1 MCGIVALI
9 LGHWDN
15 EGAPC
20 TAAADLHEALYYLQ
34 HRGQDAC
41 GIATCA
47 AGGRIYSCKGNG
59 MAAQVFRDGK
69 SVRDLPGFM
78 GLGHLR
84 YPTAGSS
91 AASEAQPFYVNSPYG
106 LCLSHNGNLIN
117 APDLR
122 EFLDKEAHRHI
133 NTDSDSE
140 LMLNM
145 FASEL
150 NETGKSRVNTD
161 DIFAS
166 LSSMYKKCQGAFAC
180 TAMVAGFG
188 ILGFRDPDGIRPLAL
203 GRRPSDTKAGA
214 YDYMLASEDIAL
226 KQLRFKRVRDIKPGE
241 AVFIEKGC
249 EPVFYQVVP
258 EKLPCVDIFEYVY
271 FARPDS
277 VIDGISVHRS
287 RQNMGYKLAEKI
299 KEILGEAGIAEVDA
313 VIPIPETAT
322 TSAAV
327 VAEHLG
333 KPYVQ
338 AFVKNR
344 YVQRTFILPDQGKRQ
359 KSVRRKLSTIDELF
373 ADRCVLLID
382 DSLVRGTTSREIVAM
397 AREAG
402 ARKVIM
408 CSCAPPITHPHIYGI
423 DLASQTE
430 LIAYNRTRQAIAKHI
445 GAEEVIYQELDDLVE
460 ACAELS
466 PRDPKTQ
473 QFEVGVFTGCY
484 TTPVPEG
491 YFAHLNQLR
500 GIKRKAPD
508 ETTATINGAQ
518 AQLVGSSGPVEVGV
532 VNGDKDGEREM
543 EVRSK
548 RQRTPPDTS
557 AKPVPAEEGHVEP
570 ADRQDIR
577 YVVL

>member
-1 MCGIVALI
+1 
-9 LGHWDN
+9 
-15 EGAPC
+15 
-20 TAAADLHEALYYLQ
+20 
-34 HRGQDAC
+34 
-41 GIATCA
+41 
-47 AGGRIYSCKGNG
+47 
-59 MAAQVFRDGK
+59 
-69 SVRDLPGFM
+69 
-78 GLGHLR
+78 
-84 YPTAGSS
+84 
-91 AASEAQPFYVNSPYG
+91 
-106 LCLSHNGNLIN
+106 
-117 APDLR
+117 
-122 EFLDKEAHRHI
+122 
-133 NTDSDSE
+133 
-140 LMLNM
+140 MLNI
-145 FASEL
+145 FANEL
-150 NETGKSRVNTD
+150 NKTGKPRVNTD
-161 DIFAS
+161 DIFSS
-166 LSSMYKKCQGAFAC
+166 LTSCYKKCQGAFAC

-203 GRRPSDTKAGA
+203 GRRESETKPGTW
-214 YDYMLASEDIAL
+214 DYMLASEDIAL

-249 EPVFYQVVP
+249 DPVFYQVVP
-258 EKLPCVDIFEYVY
+258 EKSPRVDVFEYVY

-277 VIDGISVHRS
+277 VIDGISVHQS
-287 RQNMGYKLAEKI
+287 RQNMGHKLAEKI
-299 KEILGEAGIAEVDA
+299 KQILGEEGIKEVDA

-327 VAEHLG
+327 VAEHLS

-338 AFVKNR
+338 AYVKNR

-373 ADRCVLLID
+373 KDRCVLLID

-430 LIAYNRTRQAIAKHI
+430 LIAYNRTRQEIAKHI
-445 GAEEVIYQELDDLVE
+445 GAEEVIYQELDDLVQ

-473 QFEVGVFTGCY
+473 EFEVGVFTGCY

-500 GIKRKAPD
+500 GTKRKAADLVDGHP
-508 ETTATINGAQ
+508 TAVANG
-518 AQLVGSSGPVEVGV
+518 GPVEVGV
-532 VNGDKDGEREM
+532 RDADAKGDSPAVGLNYRT
-543 EVRSK
+543 

-557 AKPVPAEEGHVEP
+557 GAAARSPTPEP
-570 ADRQDIR
+570 TDRQDIR
-577 YVVL
+577 YVPQCSSPEMVV

>member
-1 MCGIVALI
+1 
-9 LGHWDN
+9 
-15 EGAPC
+15 
-20 TAAADLHEALYYLQ
+20 
-34 HRGQDAC
+34 
-41 GIATCA
+41 
-47 AGGRIYSCKGNG
+47 
-59 MAAQVFRDGK
+59 
-69 SVRDLPGFM
+69 M

-84 YPTAGSS
+84 YPTAGTS
-91 AASEAQPFYVNSPYG
+91 ASAEAQPFYVNSPYG

-117 APDLR
+117 APELR

-140 LMLNM
+140 MMLNI
-145 FASEL
+145 FANEL
-150 NETGKSRVNTD
+150 NETGKSRVNTE
-161 DIFAS
+161 DIFTALAS
-166 LSSMYKKCQGAFAC
+166 CYKKCQGAFAC

-188 ILGFRDPDGIRPLAL
+188 ILGFRDPDGIRPLSL
-203 GRRPSDTKAGA
+203 GSRPSETKPGTF
-214 YDYMLASEDIAL
+214 DYMLASEDIAL
-226 KQLRFKRVRDIKPGE
+226 RQLRFKKCQDIKPGQ
-241 AVFIEKGC
+241 AVFIQKGC

-258 EKLPCVDIFEYVY
+258 EKSPRVDIFEYVY

-287 RQNMGYKLAEKI
+287 RQNMGHKLAEKI
-299 KEILGEAGIAEVDA
+299 KEVLGEAGIKEVDA

-333 KPYVQ
+333 KPYCQ

-373 ADRCVLLID
+373 EGKCVLLID

-408 CSCAPPITHPHIYGI
+408 CSCAPPITNPHIYGI
-423 DLASQTE
+423 DLASQQE
-430 LIAYNRTRQAIAKHI
+430 LIAHNRTRQAIAQHI
-445 GAEEVIYQELDDLVE
+445 GAEEVIYQDLKDLVE

-473 QFEVGVFTGCY
+473 EFEVGVFTGCY
-484 TTPVPEG
+484 VTKVPEG
-491 YFAHLNQLR
+491 YFDHLNQLR
-500 GIKRKAPD
+500 GTKRKAD
-508 ETTATINGAQ
+508 A
-518 AQLVGSSGPVEVGV
+518 AQLKGGHPEATASSGPTQTGV
-532 VNGDKDGEREM
+532 NDGGAN
-543 EVRSK
+543 
-548 RQRTPPDTS
+548 D
-557 AKPVPAEEGHVEP
+557 ANPAEGLNYRTKRPATNGTAAHVP
-570 ADRQDIR
+570 SDRQDIR
-577 YVVL
+577 YASLFRLYTYIA